1 MIKIDRVHY
10 YIRLNI
16 TDNRYMCGLLF
27 ARLFLI
33 KYTKILTE
41 SYD

>member
-16 TDNRYMCGLLF
+16 TDNRYMCESLLNK
-27 ARLFLI
+27 R
-33 KYTKILTE
+33 YQT
-41 SYD
+41 YD